1 MLTCIRHG
9 ESAENLVLHQAQDPE
24 AVQLRRANPPLT
36 DTGMAQAQHT
46 AKHLVTALQ
55 PDKNIRVWTSQL
67 DRAIATAAPLLAEL
81 DRAGIPYEYQER
93 ADLNEKK
100 ESIVG
105 VKDNESLQAFIQ
117 RVATFANRLILLSDS
132 DHLVIVGHSVFI
144 SVLTSL
150 LTAPEQPL
158 DDLIYCNANCAITRF
173 QNSQLLT
180 QGSIDHLPVA
190 LQTGVAFVRN

>member
-9 ESAENLVLHQAQDPE
+9 ESAENLILHQAQDPE
-24 AVQLRRANPPLT
+24 AVQLRRANAPLT
-36 DTGMAQAQHT
+36 DTGRIQAQHT
-46 AKHLVTALQ
+46 AKHLATVLQ
-55 PDKNIRVWTSQL
+55 PGQRIRVWTSQL
-67 DRAIATAAPLLAEL
+67 DRAIDTAAPLLVEL
-81 DRAGIPYEYQER
+81 KLARIPYEYQER

-100 ESIVG
+100 ESTVG
-105 VKDNESLQAFIQ
+105 IKDDESLQAFIP
-117 RVATFANRLILLSDS
+117 RVAAFVKQLPLSDS

-150 LTAPEQPL
+150 LTMPEQPL
-158 DDLIYCNANCAITRF
+158 DDLVYCNANCAITCF

-180 QGSIDHLPVA
+180 QGSIEHLPVV